1 VDKTKNI
8 TTHKPRGTSS
18 VLYGQ
23 SLGVHPNPCNEIYM
37 RDYNPPKF
45 MKLSEAD
52 VDGHMWYTL
61 FIEPEVMYWLKSLN
75 STQWTYVPGGSWR
88 LHVDVHEHLYA
99 MLVLRWS

>member
-1 VDKTKNI
+1 
-8 TTHKPRGTSS
+8 
-18 VLYGQ
+18 
-23 SLGVHPNPCNEIYM
+23 M

-45 MKLSEAD
+45 MKLSEAA

-75 STQWTYVPGGSWR
+75 SIQWTYVPGGSWR